1 MSRYLLFDNYDGTL
15 GGKLPLPAGPDD
27 VSSPGGL
34 SDIQHHW
41 TGGMFGMQERTYD
54 VYAGTGDR
62 YPAAEYGN
70 LYRPNTHGDVHSYYR
85 GPTTSMTENRTM
97 VGDPY
102 FWNNKSETTPPN
114 KFPGITEGYQPTNN
128 HRNYEKASGPIPQSA
143 LAMSISTSSET
154 ENQGFELIQNPGE
167 PIINTPPKSGHIKR
181 KGKGSCGVP
190 KEDNYT
196 PVDLTTSSKT
206 KGGKV
211 CISFMSASKK
221 WTVVIL
227 ILIIVIATITSSFWN
242 DAIHAYIISIIG
254 KDIGWKRYLLYSI
267 IATVIL
273 FFVTYNLGAAHDLE
287 ND

>member
-15 GGKLPLPAGPDD
+15 GGRLPLPAGPDD

-62 YPAAEYGN
+62 YPAGEYGN
-70 LYRPNTHGDVHSYYR
+70 LYRPNSHGDVHSYYR
-85 GPTTSMTENRTM
+85 GPDTGKTENQTM

-114 KFPGITEGYQPTNN
+114 KFPGIIEGYQPSNT
-128 HRNYEKASGPIPQSA
+128 HRNYEKASGPIQQNNIAPLPVES
-143 LAMSISTSSET
+143 

-167 PIINTPPKSGHIKR
+167 PKPEMSIPQTNKNTKR
-181 KGKGSCGVP
+181 KGKGSCGIP

-196 PVDLTTSSKT
+196 PVDLTPPKK

-211 CISFMSASKK
+211 CISLMSTSKK

-227 ILIIVIATITSSFWN
+227 ILILVIATIACNFWN
-242 DAIHAYIISIIG
+242 DAVHKYISSILG
-254 KDIGWKRYLLYSI
+254 KDIGWKNYILY
-267 IATVIL
+267 AVVTTVIL